1 MKYSFEDIA
10 RYAEQEM
17 PAEERQAFEAAL
29 GTDAELQQQLALYR
43 EVDSNLQQQF
53 TPDAQREQLKNTLQ
67 GMRSEFFAGKADAST
82 DSTANTKAPAK
93 VVSMNRYLKA
103 AVSIAAVLVIGL
115 FVWNPFNGD
124 LYEQYSPTTMVTQ
137 VERGG
142 HTDSVLNEATVAFN
156 GKEFT
161 TAAVLLAE
169 VVQQQPDN
177 SFANFYFAVSLLESG
192 QTRQSREVL
201 TKVYNGTSAFKYEA
215 AFYLALSY
223 IKAKDEAAAKGWL
236 EKIPADAGNYAKAQ
250 EVLKKL

>member
-10 RYAEQEM
+10 QYAEQEM
-17 PAEERQAFEAAL
+17 PAEERAAFEAAL
-29 GTDAELQQQLALYR
+29 STDPELQQQLALYR
-43 EVDSNLQQQF
+43 EVGQSLQQGF
-53 TPDAQREQLKNTLQ
+53 TPDAQREQLKHTLQ
-67 GMRSEFFAGKADAST
+67 GMRSEFFAGKAGAST
-82 DSTANTKAPAK
+82 DTTDIKAAGK
-93 VVSMNRYLKA
+93 VVSFNRYLKV
-103 AVSIAAVLVIGL
+103 AVGIAAVLVIGL
-115 FVWNPFNGD
+115 FIWNPFKGD

-156 GKEFT
+156 GKEFI